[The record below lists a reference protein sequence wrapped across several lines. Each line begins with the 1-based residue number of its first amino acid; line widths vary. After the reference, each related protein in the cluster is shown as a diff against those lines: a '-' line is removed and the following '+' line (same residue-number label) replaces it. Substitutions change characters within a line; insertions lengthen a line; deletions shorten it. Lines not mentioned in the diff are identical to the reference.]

1 MWKKTL
7 AKEQKGEHIKKN
19 TYFPRLFPEL
29 IITEEVQE
37 ETNEPRGKKER
48 ERGKQGNR
56 LLTIEDNPTSR
67 GGWWGMGEA
76 GHGIK

>member
-19 TYFPRLFPEL
+19 TYFPRLFLGL

-37 ETNEPRGKKER
+37 ETNEPRGKKR
-48 ERGKQGNR
+48 ERGKE
-56 LLTIEDNPTSR
+56 TDS
-67 GGWWGMGEA
+67 
-76 GHGIK
+76 